1 MKKTLFLH
9 FKPNQE
15 LKLYKASLQLTP
27 IQREIILGTLLGDA
41 HLRTHNNKT
50 YNLQFYQSN
59 LHKSYI
65 DHLYSIFH
73 EWVLTPPKQRLSTG
87 CWFFNTFTH
96 PDIVPHTHYGIMFYN
111 QRVKIIPTLIHDL
124 LTPRALA
131 YWYMDDGSM
140 KSKQSKGVLLN
151 THCFELKDINLLC
164 TVLESKFNLNCWPRQ
179 QKHKN
184 KIYYQIYIS
193 GKSYDILSNL
203 IKPYLLPCM
212 LYKFP
217 ESRKL

>member
-1 MKKTLFLH
+1 MKKTLFLN

-50 YNLQFYQSN
+50 YNLQFYQSASLN

-87 CWFFNTFTH
+87 C
-96 PDIVPHTHYGIMFYN
+96 
-111 QRVKIIPTLIHDL
+111 
-124 LTPRALA
+124 
-131 YWYMDDGSM
+131 
-140 KSKQSKGVLLN
+140 
-151 THCFELKDINLLC
+151 
-164 TVLESKFNLNCWPRQ
+164 
-179 QKHKN
+179 
-184 KIYYQIYIS
+184 
-193 GKSYDILSNL
+193 
-203 IKPYLLPCM
+203 
-212 LYKFP
+212 
-217 ESRKL
+217 